1 MHNFI
6 SSGFVTLGR
15 GHLKAQQSIDESGQM
30 SWQGDLDIPIS
41 YGMFS
46 KHFHLVTARTQKG
59 KLFAFHTH
67 KQISGVPRSMAPNVS
82 TGGCLAAGLNECMN
96 LSGRISEA
104 K

>member
-41 YGMFS
+41 YEAVSS
-46 KHFHLVTARTQKG
+46 KRRSCQLLLSLMSRFNMEPLATTLTSLKHL
-59 KLFAFHTH
+59 
-67 KQISGVPRSMAPNVS
+67 
-82 TGGCLAAGLNECMN
+82 LA
-96 LSGRISEA
+96 
-104 K
+104 

>member
-46 KHFHLVTARTQKG
+46 KHFHL
-59 KLFAFHTH
+59 LTH
-67 KQISGVPRSMAPNVS
+67 ISALITEAVSSKRRSCQLLLSLMSRFNMEP
-82 TGGCLAAGLNECMN
+82 LATTLTSLKHLLA
-96 LSGRISEA
+96 
-104 K
+104 